1 MLTLNFKSYY
11 KTVCYEDQL
20 VFYIVTFVYWNIVYI
35 ESCMYKSVLGK
46 INKLQTNK
54 KPSECDQL
62 WVSNDGYNP
71 TISTSGLLFLGMFSK
86 AKWVVFK
93 LYSW

>member
-1 MLTLNFKSYY
+1 
-11 KTVCYEDQL
+11 
-20 VFYIVTFVYWNIVYI
+20 
-35 ESCMYKSVLGK
+35 MYKSVLGK

-86 AKWVVFK
+86 AK
-93 LYSW
+93 